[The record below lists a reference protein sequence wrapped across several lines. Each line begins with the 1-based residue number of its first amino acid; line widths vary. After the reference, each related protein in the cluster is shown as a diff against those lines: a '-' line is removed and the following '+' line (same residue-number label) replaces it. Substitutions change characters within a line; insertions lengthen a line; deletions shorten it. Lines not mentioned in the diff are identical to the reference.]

1 MIIVSLFAEF
11 CDAFKFRDLIQSIT
25 VRMISFI
32 SLRVNQGQTDFN
44 FTIDVTAVPSN
55 AELNQT
61 VWFILYIWTR

>member
-44 FTIDVTAVPSN
+44 FTIDVTDVPSN
-55 AELNQT
+55 AEFDKPVLFN
-61 VWFILYIWTR
+61 FYIWTR